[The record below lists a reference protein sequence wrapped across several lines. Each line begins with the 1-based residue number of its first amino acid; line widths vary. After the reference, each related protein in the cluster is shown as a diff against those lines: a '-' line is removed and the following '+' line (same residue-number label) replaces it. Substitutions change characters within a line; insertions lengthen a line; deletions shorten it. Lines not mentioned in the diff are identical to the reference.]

1 MPDIEAIF
9 NELEAL
15 KEEISNAKQEK
26 DRKTGQLS
34 EQMKSLQSFKVK
46 DIPEAEKKVIVLQK
60 KIKSWESKITVDFS
74 KLQESY
80 EW

>member
-1 MPDIEAIF
+1 MSDIETIF
-9 NELEAL
+9 NELEVL
-15 KEEISNAKQEK
+15 KKEISNAKQEK

-60 KIKSWESKITVDFS
+60 RIKSWESKITVDFS

>member
-1 MPDIEAIF
+1 MSEIETIF

-46 DIPEAEKKVIVLQK
+46 DIPEAEKKVVVLQK
-60 KIKSWESKITVDFS
+60 RIKSWESKITVDFS

>member
-1 MPDIEAIF
+1 MSEIETIF

-60 KIKSWESKITVDFS
+60 RIKSWESKITVDFS

>member
-1 MPDIEAIF
+1 MSEIETIF
-9 NELEAL
+9 NELEVL
-15 KEEISNAKQEK
+15 KKEISNAKQEK

-46 DIPEAEKKVIVLQK
+46 DIQEAKKKITTLQK
-60 KIKSWESKITVDFS
+60 KIKAWEEKIVSGFET
-74 KLQESY
+74 LQKSY

>member
-1 MPDIEAIF
+1 MPDIETIF
-9 NELEAL
+9 NELEVL
-15 KEEISNAKQEK
+15 KKEISNAKQEK

-60 KIKSWESKITVDFS
+60 YSNSWKSKIIDGFS
-74 KLQESY
+74 KLQEHY